1 MNQSDFYLSPRVE
14 MKILLI
20 EDQAQIGGN
29 IKRYLELEWF
39 EVDLIA
45 DGKEGLD
52 KALSQV
58 YELLIIDRMLPSM
71 DGVTIAKKVREKKT
85 GVPII
90 MTTAKGQLEDKGEWY
105 DAGADDYLVKP
116 FALEE
121 LLMRIK
127 AILKRTELPTV
138 YRFHDIEVLI
148 DEQRV
153 IKAGKEV
160 KLPLKEFLLLEYV
173 AQRLGQAVSRTDLID
188 YIRWGDSRE
197 NDSTLDVYIAN
208 LRKKLGKDVIETIK
222 GFGYRIM

>member
-1 MNQSDFYLSPRVE
+1 

-20 EDQAQIGGN
+20 EDQQQIANN
-29 IKRYLELEWF
+29 IKRYLELEGF
-39 EVDLIA
+39 EVDIEG
-45 DGKEGLD
+45 DGKAGLE
-52 KALSQV
+52 KALSHV

-71 DGVTIAKKVREKKT
+71 NGVTIAKAVREKKA
-85 GVPII
+85 VPII
-90 MTTAKGQLEDKGEWY
+90 MTTAKWQLEDKGEWF

-127 AILKRTELPTV
+127 AILKRTELPSV

-153 IKAGKEV
+153 LKAGEEI
-160 KLPLKEFLLLEYV
+160 KLPLKEFLLLEYLS
-173 AQRLGQAVSRTDLID
+173 QRLWQAVSRTDLID

-208 LRKKLGKDVIETIK
+208 LRKKLGKEVIETIK

>member
-1 MNQSDFYLSPRVE
+1 

-20 EDQAQIGGN
+20 EDQIQIARN

-39 EVDLIA
+39 EVDVVH
-45 DGKEGLD
+45 DGREGLE
-52 KALSQV
+52 KAMSHV

-71 DGVTIAKKVREKKT
+71 EGVAIAKEIRQKKA
-85 GVPII
+85 VPII
-90 MTTAKGQLEDKGEWY
+90 MTTAKWQLEDKGEWF

-127 AILKRTELPTV
+127 AILKRSEIPNV
-138 YRFHDIEVLI
+138 YRWHDIELLV

-153 IKAGKEV
+153 IKAGEEV
-160 KLPLKEFLLLEYV
+160 KLPLKEFLLLEYLS
-173 AQRLGQAVSRTDLID
+173 QRMGHAVSRTDLID
-188 YIRWGDSRE
+188 YIWWGDSWE
-197 NDSTLDVYIAN
+197 NDATLDVYVAN
-208 LRKKLGKDVIETIK
+208 LRKKLWKDAIETIK

>member
-39 EVDLIA
+39 EVDLIG

>member
-1 MNQSDFYLSPRVE
+1 

-20 EDQAQIGGN
+20 EDQVQIARN

-39 EVDLIA
+39 EVDMVH

-58 YELLIIDRMLPSM
+58 YELMIIDRMLPSM
-71 DGVTIAKKVREKKT
+71 DGVTIAKTVREKKS
-85 GVPII
+85 VPII
-90 MTTAKGQLEDKGEWY
+90 MTTAKWQLEDKGEWY

-127 AILKRTELPTV
+127 AILKRTEIPSV
-138 YRFHDIEVLI
+138 YRRNDIEVLV

-153 IKAGKEV
+153 IKWGEEV
-160 KLPLKEFLLLEYV
+160 KLPLKEFLLLEYLV
-173 AQRLGQAVSRTDLID
+173 QRMWQAVSRTDLID
-188 YIRWGDSRE
+188 YIWWGDSWE
-197 NDSTLDVYIAN
+197 NDATLDVYVAN
-208 LRKKLGKDVIETIK
+208 LRKKLWKDAIETIK
-222 GFGYRIM
+222 GFWYRIM

>member
-1 MNQSDFYLSPRVE
+1 

-20 EDQAQIGGN
+20 EDQVQIGRN
-29 IKRYLELEWF
+29 IKRYLELEGF
-39 EVDLIA
+39 EVDVVT

-71 DGVTIAKKVREKKT
+71 DGVNIIKAVREKKS
-85 GVPII
+85 VPII
-90 MTTAKGQLEDKGEWY
+90 MTTAKGQLEDKGEGY
-105 DAGADDYLVKP
+105 EAGADDYLVKP

-127 AILKRTELPTV
+127 AVLKRTELPTV
-138 YRFHDIEVLI
+138 YRFHDIEILI

-153 IKAGKEV
+153 IKTGEEV
-160 KLPLKEFLLLEYV
+160 KLPLKEFLLLEYL

-188 YIRWGDSRE
+188 YIW
-197 NDSTLDVYIAN
+197 
-208 LRKKLGKDVIETIK
+208 
-222 GFGYRIM
+222 

>member
-1 MNQSDFYLSPRVE
+1 M
-14 MKILLI
+14 
-20 EDQAQIGGN
+20 
-29 IKRYLELEWF
+29 
-39 EVDLIA
+39 
-45 DGKEGLD
+45 
-52 KALSQV
+52 
-58 YELLIIDRMLPSM
+58 
-71 DGVTIAKKVREKKT
+71 
-85 GVPII
+85 
-90 MTTAKGQLEDKGEWY
+90 
-105 DAGADDYLVKP
+105 KP

-188 YIRWGDSRE
+188 YIR
-197 NDSTLDVYIAN
+197 
-208 LRKKLGKDVIETIK
+208 
-222 GFGYRIM
+222 

>member
-1 MNQSDFYLSPRVE
+1 

-20 EDQAQIGGN
+20 EDQVQIGRN
-29 IKRYLELEWF
+29 IKRYLELEGF
-39 EVDLIA
+39 EVDVVT

-71 DGVTIAKKVREKKT
+71 DGVNIIKAVREKKS
-85 GVPII
+85 VPII
-90 MTTAKGQLEDKGEWY
+90 MTTAKGQLEDKGEGY
-105 DAGADDYLVKP
+105 EAGADDYLVKP

-127 AILKRTELPTV
+127 AVLKRTELPTV
-138 YRFHDIEVLI
+138 YRFHDIEILI

-153 IKAGKEV
+153 IKTGEEV
-160 KLPLKEFLLLEYV
+160 KLPLKEFLLLEYL

-188 YIRWGDSRE
+188 YIWWGDSRE